1 MPIFVPV
8 NFGQKCKAIT
18 LFFGQ
23 NRSKIL
29 FKFFHQKLAHFVP
42 FNLGQKCKAIA
53 LLFGQKL
60 HKNFFENFGPKIGP
74 FLSRSILGKNAR
86 L

>member
-8 NFGQKCKAIT
+8 NFGQKCKAI
-18 LFFGQ
+18 
-23 NRSKIL
+23 
-29 FKFFHQKLAHFVP
+29 
-42 FNLGQKCKAIA
+42 A
-53 LLFGQKL
+53 LLFSQKL
-60 HKNFFENFGPKIGP
+60 LKKFLEIFGPKIDP